1 MIRCVVFDF
10 DGTLVDSNSIKRDG
24 FIEVAERFDNGPY
37 VMKTILQQENAGDR
51 YSIFKQFSASLNG
64 HAEAGELAECYTQL
78 CEERIVAAPEIPGTT
93 RALAEFHKQDKL
105 LFVNSATPSQ
115 HLVRLI
121 RLRGMERW
129 FNGVYG
135 APQNKSEN
143 LWHILGVTGTQP
155 DELLMVGDGEC
166 DRAAAEV
173 VRCHFVALENSEND
187 FRQQPLYS
195 IKDLLDLSEYVK
207 GLS

>member
-1 MIRCVVFDF
+1 MA
-10 DGTLVDSNSIKRDG
+10 T
-24 FIEVAERFDNGPY
+24 
-37 VMKTILQQENAGDR
+37 
-51 YSIFKQFSASLNG
+51 
-64 HAEAGELAECYTQL
+64 
-78 CEERIVAAPEIPGTT
+78 PEIPGTT
-93 RALAEFHKQDKL
+93 RALAEFHKQNKL

-121 RLRGMERW
+121 RLRRMERW
-129 FNGVYG
+129 FNGIYG

-166 DRAAAEV
+166 DRAAAEEV
-173 VRCHFVALENSEND
+173 SCHFVALESSEND

-195 IKDLLDLSEYVK
+195 IKDLLDLSEYVR